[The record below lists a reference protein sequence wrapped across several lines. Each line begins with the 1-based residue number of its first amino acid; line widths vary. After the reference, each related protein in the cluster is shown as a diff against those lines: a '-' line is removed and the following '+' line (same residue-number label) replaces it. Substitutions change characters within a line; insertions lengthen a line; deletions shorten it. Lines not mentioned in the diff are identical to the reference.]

1 MGATTRTSD
10 FQEEASSETPV
21 KAVIFD
27 CDGTLVDSEP
37 IGLAALLDEAAAHGL
52 AMDAAEGEALFKGIK
67 MAECVQEIEARI
79 GTSVPEDFV
88 PRVRVRMAQYFR
100 ERLQV
105 IPGADHVMENL
116 SLPYCI
122 ASNGPREKIQLTLE
136 VCGLLP
142 GFKGPI
148 FSAYDI
154 DSWKPAPELFLYAAK
169 SMGFAAEECAV
180 VEDSV
185 PGMEAGLAAG
195 MRVFALCSEDDI
207 PVHLRPRVVPIGSLR
222 ELLDRLP

>member
-1 MGATTRTSD
+1 MDASARSSGSPGD
-10 FQEEASSETPV
+10 ASSETPI
-21 KAVIFD
+21 KAIIFD

-37 IGLAALLDEAAAHGL
+37 IGLAALLDEAATHGL
-52 AMDAAEGEALFKGIK
+52 AMDPLEGEALFKGIK

-79 GTSVPEDFV
+79 GRNVPEDFV

-100 ERLQV
+100 ERLKV

-122 ASNGPREKIQLTLE
+122 ASNGPQEKIQLTLE

-195 MRVFALCSEDDI
+195 MRVFALCAEADI
-207 PVHLRPRVVPIGSLR
+207 PPHIRTRVEQIGSLR